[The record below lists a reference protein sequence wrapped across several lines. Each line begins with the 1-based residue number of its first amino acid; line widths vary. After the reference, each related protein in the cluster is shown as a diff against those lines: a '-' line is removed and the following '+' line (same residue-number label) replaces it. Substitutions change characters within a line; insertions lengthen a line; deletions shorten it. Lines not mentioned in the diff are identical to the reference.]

1 MLTFEQKLAI
11 IASFP
16 ELQRKDVSLG
26 RVNFHYEE
34 SVHEKK
40 IVVYHLHPNGNGFV
54 FAGLLEDVE
63 TDAKGFVNIR
73 DYSEDEL
80 RSLLTRAIASLSA
93 ADSEGEQTEYA
104 QEENGYRPSRAE
116 FWRGSGGSR
125 LTLMFEEDLWYVY
138 AGKELEMAFETH
150 EEAVQY
156 LADEGFRRE

>member
-34 SVHEKK
+34 SAHEKK

-73 DYSEDEL
+73 EFSEDEL
-80 RSLLTRAIASLSA
+80 RSLIARSIESLSA
-93 ADSEGEQTEYA
+93 ADAEEEPDVSS
-104 QEENGYRPSRAE
+104 QEEGYRPSRAE
-116 FWRGSGGSR
+116 FWRGAGGSR
-125 LTLMFEEDLWYVY
+125 LTLLYQDDLWYVY
-138 AGKELEMAFETH
+138 AGKELDMAFETH